1 MDHNFR
7 REVKSIVREVYDD
20 VKNGRLKGGM
30 TTSAEG
36 VATLALQRIHEKL
49 FPAGTGL
56 PNDPKN
62 KTVSSTTILEI
73 EKRVAVQYLEILL
86 TDLKE
91 KDPMHPKLW
100 DR

>member
-49 FPAGTGL
+49 LPAGTGL
-56 PNDPKN
+56 PNDPRY

-73 EKRVAVQYLEILL
+73 EKRVAVQYLETLL

-91 KDPMHPKLW
+91 KDPTHPKLW

>member
-49 FPAGTGL
+49 LPAGT
-56 PNDPKN
+56 
-62 KTVSSTTILEI
+62 TTHSTTILEI
-73 EKRVAVQYLEILL
+73 SKRVAVQYLEILL
-86 TDLKE
+86 TDLKT